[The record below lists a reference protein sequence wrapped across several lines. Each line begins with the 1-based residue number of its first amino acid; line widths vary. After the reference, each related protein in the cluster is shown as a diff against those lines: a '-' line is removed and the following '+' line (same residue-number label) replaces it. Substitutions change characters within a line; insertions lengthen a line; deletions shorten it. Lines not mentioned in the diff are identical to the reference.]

1 MEESPSKQRRL
12 IMDKEMEDMIEE
24 DKSLLDSDDDKSKK
38 RNETGI

>member
-1 MEESPSKQRRL
+1 ML
-12 IMDKEMEDMIEE
+12 IMDKEMEDMIDD